1 MYSLLG
7 ICSVYG
13 RAHRRALRILATL
26 KCVPNERS
34 RMSESG
40 QQSVTFDTHTE
51 LEAGTRVRVETRD
64 FTYVID
70 EPESLG
76 GTNEGPN
83 PVEYLLG
90 ALGGGLSIV
99 GHAVA
104 AEMDL
109 DVESLAVDVDGELN
123 PARFQGADVD
133 SRAGY
138 QQITASIQ
146 AEVTDAA
153 GDPVDD
159 ETEREWLERTEDRCP
174 VSDNLAAE
182 TPVDLSLE

>member
-1 MYSLLG
+1 
-7 ICSVYG
+7 
-13 RAHRRALRILATL
+13 
-26 KCVPNERS
+26 
-34 RMSESG
+34 MSESG
-40 QQSVTFDTHTE
+40 RQSVTFDTHTE
-51 LEAGTRVRVETRD
+51 LEAGTRVSVETRD
-64 FTYVID
+64 FEYVVD

-90 ALGGGLSIV
+90 ALGGCFSIV

-109 DVESLAVDVDGELN
+109 DIESLAVDIDGTLN

-138 QQITASIQ
+138 QQITASIR
-146 AEVTDAA
+146 AELTNAA
-153 GDPVDD
+153 GAPVDD
-159 ETEREWLERTEDRCP
+159 ETKRAWLERTEDRCP
-174 VSDNLAAE
+174 VSDNLTAE
-182 TPVDLSLE
+182 TPVDLALE

>member
-1 MYSLLG
+1 
-7 ICSVYG
+7 
-13 RAHRRALRILATL
+13 
-26 KCVPNERS
+26 
-34 RMSESG
+34 MSDAG

-51 LEAGTRVRVETRD
+51 LDAGTRVSVETRE

-76 GTNEGPN
+76 GTNAGPN

-90 ALGGGLSIV
+90 ALGGCLSIV

-109 DVESLAVDVDGELN
+109 ELESLAVDVDGELN
-123 PARFQGADVD
+123 PARFQGAAVD

-138 QQITASIQ
+138 QQITASIR
-146 AEVTDAA
+146 AELTDAA